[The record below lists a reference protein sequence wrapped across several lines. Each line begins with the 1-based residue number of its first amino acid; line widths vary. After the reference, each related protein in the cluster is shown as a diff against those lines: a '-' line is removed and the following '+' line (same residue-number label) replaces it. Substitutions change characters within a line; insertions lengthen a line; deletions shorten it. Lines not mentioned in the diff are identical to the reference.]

1 MLRFY
6 QEEKEVK
13 WIALPDFII
22 HNILL
27 LILKAPITTAADN
40 ILKYFFLIFQ
50 RKQVLIFHVNRLPS
64 RRFT

>member
-22 HNILL
+22 HNIFL

-40 ILKYFFLIFQ
+40 ILKYFFYFF
-50 RKQVLIFHVNRLPS
+50 KENKS
-64 RRFT
+64 